1 MRLINP
7 RAACPVEV
15 VMTACKARREAVINA
30 ARISGIPVM
39 GNLLGGDVSRFK
51 LDFFDTVFVEESML
65 QAAEARRA
73 ARNAQGAGV

>member
-1 MRLINP
+1 
-7 RAACPVEV
+7 

-51 LDFFDTVFVEESML
+51 LDFFDAVFVEEGML
-65 QAAEARRA
+65 HAAEQRKARRTKPVEA
-73 ARNAQGAGV
+73 VL